1 MDWLVKLGRHEFEIW
16 TESKYSMMVKKCEY
30 YGAKQFWQTI
40 RKLGDHTESKKYKW
54 EPGEIVPYYE
64 SEHAQRFAVIT
75 ELLNYKGTL
84 SFKGF
89 DVANRLPV
97 LFPVSKLAL

>member
-40 RKLGDHTESKKYKW
+40 RKLDGHSEMKYRW
-54 EPGEIVPYYE
+54 EPGEIVPYFE
-64 SEHAQRFAVIT
+64 SEQAKRFAVIT
-75 ELLNYKGTL
+75 ELLNYKGIL

-89 DVANRLPV
+89 DVASKLPV
-97 LFPVSKLAL
+97 FFPVSKLA